1 MLVYEKVEVFYKK
14 AEKRSKKRKNWTFR
28 GLLHVLKH
36 YTECENGSSLA
47 KRGSAPLL
55 FCLLERLKMIALITG
70 KIVIIEESQ
79 VVVDVNGVGYELY
92 CSSNS
97 LDRILVGD
105 DVRFYTYTHVRE
117 DQLQLFGFLETFEKQ
132 LFHSFIKVNGIG
144 PKMAMQALSGTRPE
158 QIVRWIEEGDV
169 KALMKLPK
177 LGKKKAEQLVL
188 TLKGKLVFA
197 EEAATNLDPIAK
209 EVSSALMNLGYAKEQ
224 VDAVLKEMGDL
235 SDTETGVRQGLSI
248 LSGGL

>member
-1 MLVYEKVEVFYKK
+1 
-14 AEKRSKKRKNWTFR
+14 
-28 GLLHVLKH
+28 
-36 YTECENGSSLA
+36 
-47 KRGSAPLL
+47 
-55 FCLLERLKMIALITG
+55 
-70 KIVIIEESQ
+70 
-79 VVVDVNGVGYELY
+79 
-92 CSSNS
+92 
-97 LDRILVGD
+97 
-105 DVRFYTYTHVRE
+105 
-117 DQLQLFGFLETFEKQ
+117 
-132 LFHSFIKVNGIG
+132 
-144 PKMAMQALSGTRPE
+144 MAMQALSGTRPE